1 MFTGVVVENF
11 SYVFQ
16 ASGSGSKSISREQMR
31 SIKKVWAEFANRKT
45 GYLERAQFAKFFS
58 VRPVGFFGCDLNSIF
73 LFQRLNGVF
82 EVRIYP
88 VEYNVRKILSVC
100 KDPLDK
106 QAWRTRVVEGVD
118 LTKLEQII
126 DGIDFTEIRKRRT
139 LYSRLYH
146 EAIISHDHG
155 LGMSFSDMLTL
166 LAHHKLIVDAE
177 ALV

>member
-1 MFTGVVVENF
+1 MVRVC
-11 SYVFQ
+11 Q
-16 ASGSGSKSISREQMR
+16 SKDGLPGTR
-31 SIKKVWAEFANRKT
+31 
-45 GYLERAQFAKFFS
+45 S
-58 VRPVGFFGCDLNSIF
+58 VREILFGTSCWLFGCNLLLNF

-88 VEYNVRKILSVC
+88 VEYNVRNILSVC

-106 QAWRTRVVEGVD
+106 QAWRSRVIEGVD
-118 LTKLEQII
+118 LTKVEQIV
-126 DGIDFTEIRKRRT
+126 DGIDFTEIRKRRA

-146 EAIISHDHG
+146 EASISHEQG

-166 LAHHKLIVDAE
+166 LAHHKLIVDAD